1 MAACACGLTV
11 TDRESL
17 PSHAPPVAQ
26 LAAVRRALGT
36 EMTSDDASDRAS
48 ECTLIALLISWPAC
62 APRATRDS

>member
-11 TDRESL
+11 TEHESL

-36 EMTSDDASDRAS
+36 EMTSDDASDDAS
-48 ECTLIALLISWPAC
+48 ECMLIC
-62 APRATRDS
+62 